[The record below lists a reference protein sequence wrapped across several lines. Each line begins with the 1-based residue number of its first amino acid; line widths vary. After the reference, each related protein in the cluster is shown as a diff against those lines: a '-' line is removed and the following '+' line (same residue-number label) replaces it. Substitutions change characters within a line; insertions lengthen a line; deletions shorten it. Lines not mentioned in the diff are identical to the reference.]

1 MARSTLSARQY
12 IMHRLSAYGLDI
24 FIGKMQTIA
33 KRDSE
38 ILIMS
43 DFDLSQQEDIGDK
56 FELSSTMVDQ
66 IARKTRQRVRNELF
80 KMSGFRD
87 EIEKLEKEVRLLRY
101 KLEKANNVIREQNR
115 PVPTTEEIDALKI
128 EDLGMS
134 VRLYNSIKANK
145 INSVGDLK
153 EVGNECLEWR
163 SFGKKS
169 YEELAEILDGVKV
182 QWPLKDKRLF

>member
-56 FELSSTMVDQ
+56 FELSSTRVDQ
-66 IARKTRQRVRNELF
+66 IARKTRQRVRKELF
-80 KMSGFRD
+80 KMSG
-87 EIEKLEKEVRLLRY
+87 
-101 KLEKANNVIREQNR
+101 
-115 PVPTTEEIDALKI
+115 
-128 EDLGMS
+128 LGM
-134 VRLYNSIKANK
+134 K
-145 INSVGDLK
+145 LK
-153 EVGNECLEWR
+153 NLKKRSDCL
-163 SFGKKS
+163 GTN
-169 YEELAEILDGVKV
+169 
-182 QWPLKDKRLF
+182 